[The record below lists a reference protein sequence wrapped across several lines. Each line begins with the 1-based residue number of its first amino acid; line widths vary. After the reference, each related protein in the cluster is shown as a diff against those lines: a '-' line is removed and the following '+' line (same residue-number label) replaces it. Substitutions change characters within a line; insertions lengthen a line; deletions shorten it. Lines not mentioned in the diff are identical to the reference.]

1 MVLLSIIGAIYLSN
15 KVPVNYILLGI
26 FTLGESLSV
35 ASVAAKFDPTSVTLA
50 IAFFLALTVFL
61 FIASMLM
68 RDSSNYA
75 LTMIA
80 AIVAGCGVQ
89 CILIPLVFSGS
100 QWNIVL
106 VSLLVTL
113 IFCAYVVV
121 DLHLLANRVSVDE
134 YIIAA
139 IMIYFD
145 LLRIFIF
152 ILQILAKRK

>member
-1 MVLLSIIGAIYLSN
+1 M
-15 KVPVNYILLGI
+15 
-26 FTLGESLSV
+26 
-35 ASVAAKFDPTSVTLA
+35 AAKFDPTSVTLA
-50 IAFFLALTVFL
+50 IAFFLTLTVFL

-80 AIVAGCGVQ
+80 AIVAGCGVE

-100 QWNIVL
+100 QWTIVI
-106 VSLLVTL
+106 VSLLATL
-113 IFCAYVVV
+113 IFCAYVVI
-121 DLHLLANRVSVDE
+121 DLHLLATRVGVDE
-134 YIIAA
+134 YILSAVL
-139 IMIYFD
+139 IYFD